1 MGEVKMTQEN
11 HDVLNFIGAM
21 PTSEQDFVAAW
32 LRQNVGG
39 HEWTWAQVEAALAA
53 WEV

>member
-1 MGEVKMTQEN
+1 MTQEN
-11 HDVLNFIGAM
+11 FDVLVFIGAM
-21 PTSEQDFVAAW
+21 PNCEQDFVAAW

-39 HEWTWAQVEAALAA
+39 YKWTWAQVEDALAA